1 MQVTTGINNIG
12 MRRPTFQ
19 SLFSAANAPT
29 YDYAALDQL
38 MPHPV
43 YAPQSWVCALNPS
56 TEMFESLKPLL
67 AEAYDIVFTRHS
79 NRVPQTD
86 Q

>member
-1 MQVTTGINNIG
+1 LEDC
-12 MRRPTFQ
+12 FA
-19 SLFSAANAPT
+19 SAAPT
-29 YDYAALDQL
+29 HDYAALDQL

-43 YAPQSWVCALNPS
+43 YAAQSWVCVLNPS
-56 TEMFESLKPLL
+56 TERFESLKPLL
-67 AEAYDIVFTRHS
+67 ADAYDIVFNRQS